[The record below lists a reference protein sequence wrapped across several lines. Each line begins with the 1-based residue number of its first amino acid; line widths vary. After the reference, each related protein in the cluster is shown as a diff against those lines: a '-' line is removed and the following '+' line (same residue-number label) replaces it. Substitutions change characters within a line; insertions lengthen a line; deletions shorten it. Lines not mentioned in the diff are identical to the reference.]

1 MNSTSLDEVM
11 DNIYGAGAT
20 QLMGG
25 LITILTKLQN
35 MPLLIHYITNHVS
48 LMFMVMLIRMN
59 IKLWLMKMEL
69 KNLNKLNVLT

>member
-25 LITILTKLQN
+25 AKAAVKTTKKDKFE
-35 MPLLIHYITNHVS
+35 YIINNY
-48 LMFMVMLIRMN
+48 N
-59 IKLWLMKMEL
+59 I
-69 KNLNKLNVLT
+69 

>member
-25 LITILTKLQN
+25 AKAAAKTTKKDKFEYVAFPEYVTNSDFQLFVQSFLFVLHKKIL
-35 MPLLIHYITNHVS
+35 
-48 LMFMVMLIRMN
+48 F
-59 IKLWLMKMEL
+59 
-69 KNLNKLNVLT
+69 